1 MSNLYMG
8 PEDREQQA
16 IFVWAQLMVNTGRYP
31 ELEYMF
37 AVPNGGHRHKATAA
51 RLKLTGVKSGV
62 PDICLPVAKGK
73 YHGLYVEI
81 KRAQGGRAT
90 PEQKRWI
97 EALNRG
103 GYFAEVCHGC
113 DSAIRVIE
121 WYMNLK

>member
-16 IFVWAQLMVNTGRYP
+16 IFEWAQLMVNTGRYP